1 MDRGFFRT
9 IPGSI
14 EGKLFWTIPEDA
26 ERFARLLARNAI
38 GPSWIVEATFP
49 APVHERLFSL
59 MTDGRPALYVDETSL
74 DWFNG
79 LLMGLIMPR
88 DEP

>member
-1 MDRGFFRT
+1 
-9 IPGSI
+9 
-14 EGKLFWTIPEDA
+14 
-26 ERFARLLARNAI
+26 
-38 GPSWIVEATFP
+38 
-49 APVHERLFSL
+49 